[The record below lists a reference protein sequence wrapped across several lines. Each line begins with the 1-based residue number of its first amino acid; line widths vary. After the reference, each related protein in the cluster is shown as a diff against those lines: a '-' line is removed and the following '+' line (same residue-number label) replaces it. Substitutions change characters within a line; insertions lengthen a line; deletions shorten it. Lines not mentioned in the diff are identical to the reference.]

1 MHRKSIIAILLLFVA
16 VLSAAAETP
25 LLPPKHGGI
34 YVAAH
39 RGAHQGIPENSLAAY
54 QKAIDLGAD
63 FVEIDV
69 RTTKDGKF
77 VSVHNSTIDAY
88 VPGQTGKVADLTLDE
103 LRALDIGSRVGP
115 EWAGTKI
122 PTFEEILDLCKGKIG
137 IYLDLKEAPV
147 KPLADA
153 IMARG
158 MEHQVLWYASVD
170 ELKELEEICPECIG
184 MPDPGPEENLPKL
197 LETKPRVVASVW
209 RFYSP
214 AFVKACHDAGAIVM
228 VDESDPS
235 CWEDAI
241 AWGSDGIQTDHPEE
255 LIALLKN
262 RAVAVHAQEK

>member
-1 MHRKSIIAILLLFVA
+1 MRRILILTVLLSIVTLT
-16 VLSAAAETP
+16 SASTELP
-25 LLPPKHGGI
+25 LLPPKQGGL
-34 YVAAH
+34 YVVAH
-39 RGAHQGIPENSLAAY
+39 RGAHQGIPENTLAAY

-77 VSVHNSTIDAY
+77 VSVHNSSIDAY
-88 VPGQTGKVADLTLDE
+88 APGHTGNVAEMTLEE

-115 EWAGTKI
+115 EWAGAKI

-137 IYLDLKEAPV
+137 IYLDLKNAPV
-147 KPLADA
+147 MPLAEA

-158 MEHQVLWYASVD
+158 MEHQVIWYAGVS
-170 ELKELEEICPECIG
+170 ELEEMKEVCPECVE
-184 MPDPGPEENLPKL
+184 MPDPGPEEFLAKL

-214 AFVKACHDAGAIVM
+214 AFVKACHDAGAIVI
-228 VDESDPS
+228 VDESDPT

-241 AWGSDGIQTDHPEE
+241 AWGSDGIQTNHPEE
-255 LIALLKN
+255 LIAFLKE
-262 RAVAVHAQEK
+262 REAAKSEKN